1 MIEPN
6 ERAAAAARQILLARA
21 MRIGWLGVSIDVA
34 RLRLALRRFNPAQL
48 RIPAGQPGGGRWM
61 GEGDTVAPTPA
72 ADSPAREVTIDA
84 NGATVET
91 TRRSDGSVVET
102 TRNPDGSAI
111 RSEYAASRAA
121 GFDERH
127 VVMGADGASRSF
139 ETDGNVQTIRDE
151 TGRALSRTEWTP
163 TGPEP
168 QPVVQQAY
176 LRPGV
181 GAKTVE
187 LGLMLYGALAG
198 RNVGG
203 TRAVAAFN
211 SREYSS
217 SGNTEDPQLSFVG
230 RLTQKELDD
239 LCERRGDVQAMTNEA
254 AKYFRREHPG
264 MSPQNFGTAVHAE
277 VARQVGKSDP
287 DFRAEFSLIKSQ
299 AAGYGQLGS
308 IRIDVFE
315 RTKNDIVCVYDIK
328 TGESGL
334 TSARV
339 AEIAGNV
346 ASIYGTKRFTIT
358 EIRPE

>member
-6 ERAAAAARQILLARA
+6 ERAALAARQMLLARA

-34 RLRLALRRFNPAQL
+34 RMRLALRQFNPEQP
-48 RIPAGQPGGGRWM
+48 RVPAGQSGGGQWT

-72 ADSPAREVTIDA
+72 ADSPAREVTTDA
-84 NGATVET
+84 SGATVET
-91 TRRSDGSVVET
+91 TRRPDGSIVAT
-102 TRNPDGSAI
+102 THNPDGSAI
-111 RSEYAASRAA
+111 RSEYAASRTA
-121 GFDERH
+121 GYDERH
-127 VVMGADGASRSF
+127 VVMAADGASRSF
-139 ETDGNVQTIRDE
+139 ETEGNVQTIRDGA
-151 TGRALSRTEWTP
+151 GRVLSRTEWTP
-163 TGPEP
+163 AGPEA

-176 LRPGV
+176 LQPGV

-203 TRAVAAFN
+203 TQAVAAFN

-217 SGNTEDPQLSFVG
+217 SGNIADPQLSFVG
-230 RLTQKELDD
+230 RLTQQELDD

-254 AKYFRREHPG
+254 AKYYRREHPD
-264 MSPQNFGTAVHAE
+264 MSPQNFGTAVHAA
-277 VARQVGKSDP
+277 VAREVGKSDP
-287 DFRAEFSLIKSQ
+287 DFRAEFSLIKSEE
-299 AAGYGQLGS
+299 AGYGQLGS

-315 RTKNDIVCVYDIK
+315 RTKNDVVCVYDIK
-328 TGESGL
+328 TGQSGL
-334 TSARV
+334 TSARI

-346 ASIYGTKRFTIT
+346 ASIYRTKRFTIT